1 MADQP
6 KTKGMVAL
14 VPATA
19 DAERLAVEGGLAVDE
34 LHLTLLFLGDAAD
47 WGDADRASLTEAMRS
62 ADLGQVIGEAFS
74 VAVFNPAS
82 DERPTCLVLGVGGQ
96 AVEDAHSA
104 VLSAASGLPVPEQH
118 APWVAHVS
126 LIYTDDLA
134 RIASLIDRCG
144 PITFDRLRV
153 RFADTH
159 TDIPLSGKP
168 VVAEARPMNPFL
180 RNPSAYRRT
189 PLRAESPAPK
199 TSDDGAVTLRLYD
212 PLDSYGEE
220 WGVSA
225 KEFVNTLDALP
236 EDTTEIRLLINS
248 PGGEVWQGLAI
259 LNALR
264 SHPAKVIAVVEGIA
278 ASAASFI
285 AAGADELHMMQN
297 ARLFVHRAWG
307 GCIGNAVDM
316 QKMAAD
322 LTHEDRNLASIYAGK
337 SGGDVD
343 EWLQVMTDETYYSAE
358 EAVEVGLADRVVKPK
373 RGSADPVKEAN
384 NRFDLSVFARRT
396 PNARATTADD
406 DSAPDPA
413 GPDDTTNAPEPTA
426 PAPVLPAA
434 EPEPNTEP
442 KEDPV
447 SDLSEFRSR
456 LGLDDTADEAAILA
470 ALDARL
476 QSTDTNPTPPEP
488 DTEPTPTPVP
498 APTPEPTPQPTPAPQ
513 ASEASDELRTELARV
528 SAELAEI
535 RAREAAAVKASV
547 IDGAVKAGKIKPAE
561 RKSWEN
567 RYDQAPTVITDVLN
581 SIAAG
586 TAVPVA
592 PAGYTGNTEASG
604 DLDAEWEREMSRLD
618 GPTAAI
624 GGN

>member
-1 MADQP
+1 
-6 KTKGMVAL
+6 L
-14 VPATA
+14 
-19 DAERLAVEGGLAVDE
+19 E
-34 LHLTLLFLGDAAD
+34 
-47 WGDADRASLTEAMRS
+47 
-62 ADLGQVIGEAFS
+62 
-74 VAVFNPAS
+74 
-82 DERPTCLVLGVGGQ
+82 
-96 AVEDAHSA
+96 SA
-104 VLSAASGLPVPEQH
+104 V
-118 APWVAHVS
+118 
-126 LIYTDDLA
+126 
-134 RIASLIDRCG
+134 
-144 PITFDRLRV
+144 
-153 RFADTH
+153 
-159 TDIPLSGKP
+159 
-168 VVAEARPMNPFL
+168 NPFL
-180 RNPSAYRRT
+180 RNPSAHQRT

-199 TSDDGAVTLRLYD
+199 TSDGGVVTLRLYD

-225 KEFVNTLDALP
+225 KEFTATLDALP

-343 EWLQVMTDETYYSAE
+343 DWLQVMTDETYYSAE

-373 RGSADPVKEAN
+373 RGSVDPVKDAN
-384 NRFDLSVFARRT
+384 NRFDLSVFARRP
-396 PNARATTADD
+396 PNARVTVTDD
-406 DSAPDPA
+406 DLDQAA
-413 GPDDTTNAPEPTA
+413 VEPDDTTTPEHD
-426 PAPVLPAA
+426 PALVLPAA
-434 EPEPNTEP
+434 EPEQPTIPEP
-442 KEDPV
+442 EEDPV

-476 QSTDTNPTPPEP
+476 QSTDTQPTPTSEP
-488 DTEPTPTPVP
+488 DTEPTPAP
-498 APTPEPTPQPTPAPQ
+498 APAPAPAPEQTPKPTPAPQ

-547 IDGAVKAGKIKPAE
+547 LDGAVKAGKIKPAE
-561 RKSWEN
+561 RASWES
-567 RYDQAPTVITDVLN
+567 RYDQAPAVITDVLN

-586 TAVPVA
+586 TAVPVT
-592 PAGYTGNTEASG
+592 PTGYTGSAEPSG
-604 DLDAEWEREMSRLD
+604 DVDVPDDIAGLFSTPFSKEA
-618 GPTAAI
+618 
-624 GGN
+624 